1 MVDTTEAGV
10 EKVVTTHIG
19 NIYKRRKKQDE
30 KLRARIQKLCGVELK
45 RIEKLPKPPTPLIRK
60 HPGLFNQA

>member
-1 MVDTTEAGV
+1 MMVDTTEAGV

-19 NIYKRRKKQDE
+19 NIYKRRKKQEE

-45 RIEKLPKPPTPLIRK
+45 RIERLP
-60 HPGLFNQA
+60 

>member
-1 MVDTTEAGV
+1 MLLDFSYFFRIKTEMTGGIIEAGV

-19 NIYKRRKKQDE
+19 KFYKGKKKKDE

-45 RIEKLPKPPTPLIRK
+45 RIERLP
-60 HPGLFNQA
+60 